1 MALPEVTI
9 HDDSELWRN
18 LFKRVIL
25 DNTDFLETL
34 EDKSVFW
41 NDDLETIATFV
52 LKSFRRIEDGEV
64 SDAVLDKFKDDEDA
78 RFGFEL
84 LRYLYKNKET
94 YRRYIDD
101 AVSGGN
107 WDIERLAFM
116 DMVILETAIAEIMN
130 FPKIPLSVS
139 VNEYIELAKSYS
151 SARSGSFVHGI
162 LGAVVARLQKEGKL
176 LKK

>member
-1 MALPEVTI
+1 M
-9 HDDSELWRN
+9 
-18 LFKRVIL
+18 
-25 DNTDFLETL
+25 
-34 EDKSVFW
+34 
-41 NDDLETIATFV
+41 
-52 LKSFRRIEDGEV
+52 
-64 SDAVLDKFKDDEDA
+64 
-78 RFGFEL
+78 
-84 LRYLYKNKET
+84 
-94 YRRYIDD
+94 
-101 AVSGGN
+101 SGGN

>member
-1 MALPEVTI
+1 M
-9 HDDSELWRN
+9 
-18 LFKRVIL
+18 
-25 DNTDFLETL
+25 
-34 EDKSVFW
+34 FW

-78 RFGFEL
+78 RF
-84 LRYLYKNKET
+84 
-94 YRRYIDD
+94 
-101 AVSGGN
+101 GGN

-151 SARSGSFVHGI
+151 STRSGSFVHGI
-162 LGAVVARLQKEGKL
+162 LGAVVARLQKEVKL